1 MSVPVSDSRKCISV
15 VVPVFNAAEN
25 LPELVKRLE
34 SVLVENCDGFEL
46 ILVNDG
52 SKDSSWACIQEL
64 AIDRKWLK
72 GIDLTR
78 NYGQHNALL
87 VGIRAASQEF
97 ILTIDDDLQHPPEE
111 IPKLLAALN
120 DDLDVVYG
128 TPEKLPHSVGRNL
141 ASLITKVILQKAMGA
156 DTARRID
163 AFRVFRTVMR
173 EGFAKFSGPFVSID
187 VLLTWSTSRFG
198 WIHVNHEPRKR
209 GESNY
214 TFYRLVTHALNMLTG
229 FSTLPLQIASWT
241 GFATLIFGFLAMSYA
256 LIRNFI
262 EGAAPAGFP
271 FLVSLITIFS
281 GAQLMALGI
290 IGEYLARAHFR
301 IMDRPAFVVR
311 RETE

>member
-1 MSVPVSDSRKCISV
+1 MTSPPHDSRKSLSV
-15 VVPVFNAAEN
+15 VVPVYNAAQN
-25 LPELVKRLE
+25 LPELVERLE
-34 SVLVENCDGFEL
+34 PVLVANCDEYEL
-46 ILVNDG
+46 IMVNDG
-52 SKDSSWACIQEL
+52 SKDESWKLIDDL
-64 AIDRKWLK
+64 AKDRGWVR

-87 VGIRAASQEF
+87 VGIRAAQKEI
-97 ILTIDDDLQHPPEE
+97 ILTMDDDLQHPPEE
-111 IPKLLAALN
+111 IPKLMAALT

-128 TPEKLPHSVGRNL
+128 TPEELPHSAGRNL
-141 ASLITKVILQKAMGA
+141 ASMITKIILQKAMGA

-163 AFRVFRTVMR
+163 AFRIFRRVMR

-187 VLLTWSTSRFG
+187 VLLTWATSRFS
-198 WIHVNHEPRKR
+198 WIYVEHEPRKR
-209 GESNY
+209 GQSNY
-214 TFYRLVTHALNMLTG
+214 TFYRLLTHALNLLTG

-241 GFATLIFGFLAMSYA
+241 GFATLIFGFFAMSYA

-271 FLVSLITIFS
+271 FLVSLVTILS

-301 IMDRPAFVVR
+301 IMDRPAFVIR
-311 RETE
+311 QETD